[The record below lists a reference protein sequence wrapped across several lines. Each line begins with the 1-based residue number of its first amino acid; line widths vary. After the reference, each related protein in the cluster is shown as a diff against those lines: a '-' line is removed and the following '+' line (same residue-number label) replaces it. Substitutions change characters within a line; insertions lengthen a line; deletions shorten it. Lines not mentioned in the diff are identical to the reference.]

1 MQVWMGEA
9 SKMRD
14 RKNVKRAK
22 RAETAAALLVLCAL
36 FLSGC
41 GRDAE
46 HTAETIEKKDIVE
59 APSIEETAE
68 GTEENTKENTEENS
82 EENSE
87 AETADTAASEETP
100 AGIAAGDIEKDYE
113 PKEYMDFP
121 ILSTFFRQEGEMGY
135 ELVIAKEDESRER
148 DVKVFVSCK
157 EGAVYRLKQV
167 LQDEGHNGDAWDAE
181 GIYLIDVDFDGEKDI
196 LVLNG
201 HYGNQGAACYACY
214 LYRQGMY
221 EACESFSNIL
231 NASVDAENELILSSW
246 RTSAVTHGWGMYAYV
261 DGSYVLKRAIEQ
273 TYLTWYDGDEIQWKI
288 WEDLDK
294 TKEGYPGSENV
305 TEEFLE
311 SDYDEAVIQDRIYAK
326 GSLWELDDYNRW
338 NSFFQKS
345 EKTNVEETEDE
356 L

>member
-1 MQVWMGEA
+1 ME
-9 SKMRD
+9 D
-14 RKNVKRAK
+14 RKSVKRAK
-22 RAETAAALLVLCAL
+22 KAETAAALLVLCAL
-36 FLSGC
+36 LLAGC

-46 HTAETIEKKDIVE
+46 YTAETIDKKDIAE
-59 APSIEETAE
+59 TPAIEETVE
-68 GTEENTKENTEENS
+68 GTEENIEESIEENTEQNT
-82 EENSE
+82 EEE
-87 AETADTAASEETP
+87 IKEIAADEETP
-100 AGIAAGDIEKDYE
+100 AGIAAEEIEKDYE

-121 ILSTFFRQEGEMGY
+121 ILSAFFRQEGEMGY
-135 ELVIAKEDESRER
+135 ELVIAKEDEREDESRER

-167 LQDEGHNGDAWDAE
+167 LQDEGHNGDARDAE

-196 LVLNG
+196 LVRNG

-214 LYRQGMY
+214 LYRQEMY
-221 EACESFSNIL
+221 EACESFTDIL

-273 TYLTWYDGDEIQWKI
+273 TYLSREHEIKWKI

-294 TKEGYPGSENV
+294 TEEGYPGSENV

-311 SDYDEAVIQDRIYAK
+311 SDYDKAVIQDRIYAK

-338 NSFFQKS
+338 NSFYLNTEKS
-345 EKTNVEETEDE
+345 SVEETEDE

>member
-14 RKNVKRAK
+14 EKSVKRAK

-36 FLSGC
+36 FLAGC

-46 HTAETIEKKDIVE
+46 HTVETIEKKDIVE
-59 APSIEETAE
+59 ASAVEKTAEDIEETSAIG
-68 GTEENTKENTEENS
+68 GTAENTEGEIP
-82 EENSE
+82 E
-87 AETADTAASEETP
+87 AAATKETP
-100 AGIAAGDIEKDYE
+100 AGIAAEEIEKDYE

-148 DVKVFVSCK
+148 DVKVFVSRK
-157 EGAVYRLKQV
+157 EGAGYRLKQV

-196 LVLNG
+196 LVRNG

-273 TYLTWYDGDEIQWKI
+273 TYLAWDDGDEIQWKI

-294 TKEGYPGSENV
+294 TEEGYPGSENA

-338 NSFFQKS
+338 NSFFQKP